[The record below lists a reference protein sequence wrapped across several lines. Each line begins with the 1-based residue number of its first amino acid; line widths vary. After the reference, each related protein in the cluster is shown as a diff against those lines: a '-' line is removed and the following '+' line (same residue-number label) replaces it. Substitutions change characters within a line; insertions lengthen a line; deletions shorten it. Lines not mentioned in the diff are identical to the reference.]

1 MIMGYVLCVIISASF
16 GAAIMA
22 LLQASKSDV
31 LQDPQEYY
39 DVPEKIDD
47 SFVLNYDIIHVI
59 GNNTCKTVIHNEIFD
74 GPITLGDCEDMLP
87 LVPYPIIVIAES
99 PLDGAIFRF
108 GNHTMDWEKIGT
120 TAGYA

>member
-1 MIMGYVLCVIISASF
+1 MIAGVIIFIIGGIF
-16 GAAIMA
+16 GVIIMV
-22 LLQASKSDV
+22 LLQASKKGDE

-47 SFVLNYDIIHVI
+47 NFVLEYDIIHVI
-59 GNNTCKTVIHNEIFD
+59 GNNVCKTLIHNPVYDE
-74 GPITLGDCEDMLP
+74 PITLGDCEDMLL
-87 LVPYPIIVIAES
+87 LVPYPIIVIAEN

-108 GNHTMDWEKIGT
+108 GNHTMDWEQIGT